1 MRGKSRIYVAE
12 YDYSKYFENIDH
24 DHLYGVL
31 SEHFFVTEVEWC
43 VIRGFIEAGPSAAED
58 YRPLDGPPRTVGI
71 PQGTSISLF
80 LANAAA
86 WGLDRALEDHGVGFV
101 RYADDTLIWSTDY
114 GRITAAADILHAHAE
129 AMRVPVNIM
138 KSQGVRLL
146 VVPEARSEMRSTCHV
161 DYLGYRIGLSSITL
175 KPENETKIRMKVQR
189 LIFNSL
195 LREPLAKTQ
204 EPSRLGT
211 YVDRDYAVTI
221 ARLRR
226 YLYGDLSERE
236 VRKYQAQGAPLR
248 RFKGVMA
255 AFPLLD
261 DTEALRT
268 LDAWILSCLWL
279 AVRNRGKL
287 LEAQGF
293 TDLPRPHGE
302 SRAKLR
308 TLRVLS
314 ESSGETIDL
323 RAPSV
328 RRIARILDLSASRVV

>member
-1 MRGKSRIYVAE
+1 MSPWLTRKNQAV
-12 YDYSKYFENIDH
+12 
-24 DHLYGVL
+24 
-31 SEHFFVTEVEWC
+31 
-43 VIRGFIEAGPSAAED
+43 SA
-58 YRPLDGPPRTVGI
+58 RT
-71 PQGTSISLF
+71 F
-80 LANAAA
+80 
-86 WGLDRALEDHGVGFV
+86 
-101 RYADDTLIWSTDY
+101 
-114 GRITAAADILHAHAE
+114 
-129 AMRVPVNIM
+129 
-138 KSQGVRLL
+138 
-146 VVPEARSEMRSTCHV
+146 
-161 DYLGYRIGLSSITL
+161 
-175 KPENETKIRMKVQR
+175 
-189 LIFNSL
+189 
-195 LREPLAKTQ
+195 
-204 EPSRLGT
+204 
-211 YVDRDYAVTI
+211 DRDYAVTI

-279 AVRNRGKL
+279 AVRKRGEL

-314 ESSGETIDL
+314 ESSGEMIDL

>member
-1 MRGKSRIYVAE
+1 MRLPSSGQRGIEDGVRDPHAQEPGRDERTLVRLSEGPHVAGCHPVHQFVSARQVSDHVAE

-31 SEHFFVTEVEWC
+31 GEHFFVTEVEWC

-58 YRPLDGPPRTVGI
+58 YRPLDGPPRAVGI

-146 VVPEARSEMRSTCHV
+146 VVPDARSEMRSTCHV
-161 DYLGYRIGLSSITL
+161 DYLGYRIGLSSISL

-189 LIFNSL
+189 LIFSSL
-195 LREPLAKTQ
+195 LREPLANTQ

-211 YVDRDYAVTI
+211 YV
-221 ARLRR
+221 
-226 YLYGDLSERE
+226 
-236 VRKYQAQGAPLR
+236 
-248 RFKGVMA
+248 
-255 AFPLLD
+255 
-261 DTEALRT
+261 
-268 LDAWILSCLWL
+268 
-279 AVRNRGKL
+279 
-287 LEAQGF
+287 
-293 TDLPRPHGE
+293 
-302 SRAKLR
+302 
-308 TLRVLS
+308 
-314 ESSGETIDL
+314 
-323 RAPSV
+323 
-328 RRIARILDLSASRVV
+328 